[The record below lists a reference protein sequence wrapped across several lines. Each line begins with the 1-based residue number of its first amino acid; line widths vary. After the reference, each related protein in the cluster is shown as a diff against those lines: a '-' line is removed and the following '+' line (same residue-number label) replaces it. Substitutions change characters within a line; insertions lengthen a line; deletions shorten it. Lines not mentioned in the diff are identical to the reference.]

1 MEYTKGEW
9 KRKGNIITVVD
20 EDGDAY
26 IIAKLPPPLDGG
38 AKEFIDNTRLI
49 MTAPEMYEVLRE
61 AENQID
67 YMQDKFTETGTG
79 NTVINKIRHVLKK
92 AEGYTI

>member
-9 KRKGNIITVVD
+9 KRKGNIISAT
-20 EDGDAY
+20 DGDGDEY

-38 AKEFIDNTRLI
+38 AKEFIDNARLM
-49 MTAPEMYEVLRE
+49 MTAPELYETLKE

-67 YMQDKFTETGTG
+67 YMQDKFAETGTG
-79 NTVINKIRHVLKK
+79 NAVMNKIKHVLKK